1 MGLSYSI
8 DLKTEISTKYISDFH
23 SNETPISLKLNGE
36 YSVDDIYSEIEK
48 ANDELKAIE
57 TMTEGEVCDMYN
69 VDSRNE
75 ATKLINEDLLVLND
89 ALQNEIDRLESWD

>member
-1 MGLSYSI
+1 MNTL
-8 DLKTEISTKYISDFH
+8 D
-23 SNETPISLKLNGE
+23 N
-36 YSVDDIYSEIEK
+36 IYSEIEK

-69 VDSRNE
+69 VDYKKE
-75 ATKLINEDLLVLND
+75 AIKLINEDLLVLND

>member
-1 MGLSYSI
+1 MS
-8 DLKTEISTKYISDFH
+8 
-23 SNETPISLKLNGE
+23 KLEMLNFE
-36 YSVDDIYSEIEK
+36 LEK
-48 ANDELKAIE
+48 AENELKAIE

-69 VDSRNE
+69 VDSKNE